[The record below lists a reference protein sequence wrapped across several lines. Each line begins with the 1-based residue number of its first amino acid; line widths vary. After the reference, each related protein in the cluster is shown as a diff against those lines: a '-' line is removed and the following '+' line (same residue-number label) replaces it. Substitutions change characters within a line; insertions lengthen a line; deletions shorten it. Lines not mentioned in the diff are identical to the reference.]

1 MRDRKGG
8 FTIVELLVV
17 FGLIVLVTGILLPS
31 FTMVRRSARQVKQK
45 AQLTAIELGLTAFK
59 NDFGDYP
66 ESTCWE
72 PVPGGEFYCGAQ
84 KLAEALVGWD
94 MFGFHPDSAWRIDG
108 YDKDGGNLTYDPDR
122 IRGEDS
128 LRERKG
134 YYIELETAN
143 VFRIGNDPAGQN
155 GLFSAVVAPWTRN
168 THVICDVYGVKGV
181 RVGDDMVKAGAPVL
195 YYRANTSSKNMT
207 DPLDLSRRIYNAGD
221 NGPIIYQGR
230 LTKNGG
236 PGRSHYRPGVDM
248 HSDLNNENVDGYGGF
263 TLYINDY
270 RVVSNPDVIPPLD
283 PMARPWPCRPDSY
296 LLISAGLD
304 GLYGTNDDITN
315 FGN

>member
-17 FGLIVLVTGILLPS
+17 FGIIVLVAGILLPS
-31 FTMVRRSARQVKQK
+31 FTMVRRSAKEVKQK
-45 AQLTAIELGLTAFK
+45 AQLTAISLGLTAFK

-66 ESTCWE
+66 ESSFEE
-72 PVPGGEFYCGAQ
+72 PAPLEFYCGAQ

-94 MFGFHPDSAWRIDG
+94 LMGFHPDSAWRIDG
-108 YDKDGGNLTYDPDR
+108 YDGVVPGGNSTYDPDR

-128 LRERKG
+128 LKERKG
-134 YYIELETAN
+134 YYLELETAN
-143 VFRIGNDPAGQN
+143 VFRIGSNPIERN
-155 GLFSAVVAPWTRN
+155 GLFNLFSEQTWN
-168 THVICDVYGVKGV
+168 THVICDVYGVRRIIIRNEV
-181 RVGDDMVKAGAPVL
+181 FHAGAPIL

-207 DPLDLSRRIYNAGD
+207 DPDLRRRIYNAGD
-221 NGPIIYQGR
+221 NGPIINLGR
-230 LTKNGG
+230 LTRDGS
-236 PGRSHYRPGVDM
+236 PGRSHYRPGIDT
-248 HSDLNNENVDGYGGF
+248 HYDLNNENADDYQGF

-270 RVVSNPDVIPPLD
+270 RVVSNPLDPLD
-283 PMARPWPCRPDSY
+283 PTARPWPCRPDSY

-304 GLYGTNDDITN
+304 GLYGTADDITN